1 MKTFCRLAI
10 ILCFIFLS
18 CQKSSSSRPGE
29 NLLNREDAV
38 KNAYLHIKN
47 EKPDNFRKEIYEV
60 LPAYR
65 AHIVHESWDGS
76 SRINSSG
83 SMTVKIPSDQ
93 FLPMIDWL
101 KSKYQI
107 DSMTL
112 HARLQSS
119 ERGRNDPAVIDG
131 IVYSEIHLGISRTM
145 DLFSSLALGAEDAG
159 SALNFSLRTI
169 VPVFLFLLP
178 YAAVVFALIYL
189 FRFFRSRK

>member
-1 MKTFCRLAI
+1 MKNLFFTAVF
-10 ILCFIFLS
+10 FLLFLG
-18 CQKSSSSRPGE
+18 CKKDGHSRPGE
-29 NLLNREDAV
+29 NLLNRDDAV

-47 EKPDNFRKEIYEV
+47 EKPDGFRKEIYDV
-60 LPAYR
+60 LPAYK

-93 FLPMIDWL
+93 FLSMIDWL

-107 DSMTL
+107 ESMTL

-119 ERGRNDPAVIDG
+119 ERGKTDPAVIDG
-131 IVYSEIHLGISRTM
+131 IVYSEIHIGISRTL

-159 SALNFSLRTI
+159 AALNFSLRTI

-189 FRFFRSRK
+189 FRFLRSRK

>member
-1 MKTFCRLAI
+1 MKKIFGILVCCI
-10 ILCFIFLS
+10 ISVS
-18 CQKSSSSRPGE
+18 CQKNSSSKPGE
-29 NLLNREDAV
+29 NLLNRDDAV

-47 EKPDNFRKEIYEV
+47 EKPESLRKEIYEV
-60 LPAYR
+60 LPTYK

-93 FLPMIDWL
+93 FLNMIDWL
-101 KSKYQI
+101 KSRYQI

-112 HARLQSS
+112 YARLQSS
-119 ERGRNDPAVIDG
+119 DKGRSDPAVIDG
-131 IVYSEIHLGISRTM
+131 IVYSEIHIGISRTM

-159 SALNFSLRTI
+159 AALNFSLRTI

-178 YAAVVFALIYL
+178 YAAVIFFLIFL
-189 FRFFRSRK
+189 FKFIRNRNS